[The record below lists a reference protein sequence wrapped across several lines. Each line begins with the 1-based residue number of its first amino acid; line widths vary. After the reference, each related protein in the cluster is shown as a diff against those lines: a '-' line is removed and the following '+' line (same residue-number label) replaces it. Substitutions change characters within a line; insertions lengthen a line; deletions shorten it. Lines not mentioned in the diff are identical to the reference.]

1 MVNKKQDLVS
11 AKLTPA
17 FIQSEY
23 VEKQRSFEDIAKE
36 LGSNSNRVR
45 RYAKKIGAKIRN
57 HSEAQ
62 AAALSTGKVQ
72 HPTAGKKLSHETKEK
87 ISRTVEKSWAGISE
101 EERERRRA
109 VQSENFSKRDDLDEM
124 RVKAARAVRNARDV
138 GSKAEQA
145 MIVYLR
151 DKGLK
156 VEFHRKNLIP
166 NQKLE
171 ADIYLPELKVIIEM
185 DGIGHRENV
194 FGRLH
199 KQKFADSV
207 KNGLLTTRD
216 FIVIRI
222 QDTAKTNSKAYNRRM
237 WEKLEAIIDR
247 IDDIERPSVLT
258 VKDN

>member
-1 MVNKKQDLVS
+1 MSNIKRDHIS
-11 AKLTPA
+11 SKLTPEL
-17 FIQSEY
+17 IRIEY
-23 VEKQRSFEDIAKE
+23 EEKQRSFEDIAKE
-36 LGSNSNRVR
+36 LGSNSNRIR

-72 HPTAGKKLSHETKEK
+72 HPTLGKRLSHETKEK

-124 RVKAARAVRNARDV
+124 RTKAARAVRNARLV
-138 GSKAEQA
+138 GSKLEQA

-151 DKGLK
+151 DKGIT
-156 VEFHRKNLIP
+156 VEFHRKNLVP

-171 ADIYLPELKVIIEM
+171 ADIYLPALKVVIEC
-185 DGIGHRENV
+185 DGLNHRENV
-194 FGRLH
+194 LGRLD